1 MTRKSVAGHGLLPA
15 LSLAALV
22 LAGCGTGGGMRLFVN
37 PKADMSFYK
46 QVAVVPFGNLTSE
59 RFAGERVSRAF
70 VTELV
75 IANRFHLVED
85 GTFRNALE
93 RANAN
98 PDAQGQ
104 YPSDKVMQTAKA
116 MEVQGLIRG
125 TVTDYQLQRFGSND
139 SPVVSFDVEMI
150 DVQSGET
157 VWRGSI
163 TRHGKSPTPLIGG
176 TSTDTLGRLVQ
187 QTCREI
193 VERLSREAF

>member
-1 MTRKSVAGHGLLPA
+1 MTRMPVARRALLPA
-15 LSLAALV
+15 LLLGALV
-22 LAGCGTGGGMRLFVN
+22 LPGCGTGGGMRLFVN

-46 QVAVVPFGNLTSE
+46 LVAVAPFGNLTSE
-59 RFAGERVSRAF
+59 RFAGERISRAF

-85 GTFRNALE
+85 GQFRTALQRTNASL
-93 RANAN
+93 
-98 PDAQGQ
+98 DAQGQ

-116 MEVQGLIRG
+116 MDVQGVIRG
-125 TVTDYQLQRFGSND
+125 TVTDYQLQRFGSNE

-163 TRHGKSPTPLIGG
+163 TRHGKNPTPLIGG